1 MFSSKKSLSSILSS
15 FTKVRDDLVLFL
27 SENKENIT
35 TAEKEL
41 KTMKQ
46 EQSSAEKAL
55 TAVKA
60 ITGEEIV
67 SSK

>member
-46 EQSSAEKAL
+46 EQAGAEKAL

-60 ITGEEIV
+60 ITGEEII